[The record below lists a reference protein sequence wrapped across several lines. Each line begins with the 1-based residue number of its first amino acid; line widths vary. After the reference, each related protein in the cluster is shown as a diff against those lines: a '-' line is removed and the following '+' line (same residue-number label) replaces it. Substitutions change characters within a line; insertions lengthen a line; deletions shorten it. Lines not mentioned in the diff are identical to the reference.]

1 MQSYERVY
9 VLELEHRK
17 FYVGTTLREMH
28 VRYQEHADRYG
39 SRWTSRHQ
47 VRRCICWMRVPVG
60 TSRTIE
66 NEITRYLMWTRGW
79 TNTRGGD
86 WVFVRCRSRNWLPLE
101 MRLLRATDVLPLHLR
116 PMRHLRPETR
126 RLIEALEMSCRL
138 ENADQL
144 DADPFPE
151 VTFSRLPDHFHHV
164 DPAHP
169 LAVPLRAQ

>member
-9 VLELEHRK
+9 ALELDHHK

-28 VRYQEHADRYG
+28 VRYQEHLDRYG
-39 SRWTSRHQ
+39 SRWTGRHR

-60 TSRTIE
+60 TSRKIE
-66 NEITRYLMWTRGW
+66 NELTRYLMWTRGW
-79 TNTRGGD
+79 TNVRGGD
-86 WVFVRCRSRNWLPLE
+86 WVFLRCQSRNWLPRE

-116 PMRHLRPETR
+116 PMSHLRPETL
-126 RLIEALEMSCRL
+126 RLIDALEMCCGL

-151 VTFSRLPDHFHHV
+151 VTFSRLPNHLHHV
-164 DPAHP
+164 DTAHP
-169 LAVPLRAQ
+169 LPVALRA